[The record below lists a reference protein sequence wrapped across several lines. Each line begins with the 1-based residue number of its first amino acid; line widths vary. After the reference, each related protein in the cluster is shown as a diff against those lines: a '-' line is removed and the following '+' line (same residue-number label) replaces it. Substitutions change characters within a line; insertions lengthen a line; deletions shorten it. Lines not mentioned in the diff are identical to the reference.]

1 MTAVA
6 SGTATDFLDLYT
18 KLRDFLTSNADLVSA
33 SEEWTLV
40 DGNSGTLT
48 TTDNLVFSGP
58 GLGGTDEILVSLE
71 PNVNAGAGYH
81 NLGVRGLTAYN
92 DAEPLSSQ
100 VNNSGV
106 KYIHLW
112 DSSMP
117 YWFIANGRRFIVVAR
132 PSTVYQAMYAGFALP
147 FHLPTTYP
155 YPLFVG
161 GCSSNA
167 TWAYSK
173 ASGDH
178 SMFFNPGT
186 VCSAICSPELTWFPL
201 CNQREDPVSAGGDF
215 YSDLA
220 HPNRI
225 APWAAAH
232 RLSDLRDRIDGGYQ
246 LEHSYITCSE
256 GYNATLAELD
266 GVFKVSGF
274 SNSSESIITI
284 GSTDYLVVQN
294 VYRTSNEHYAAI
306 ALE

>member
-6 SGTATDFLDLYT
+6 SGTATNFLDLYT
-18 KLRDFLTSNADLVSA
+18 KLRDFLTSNADLVAA

-58 GLGGTDEILVSLE
+58 GLSGTDEILVSLE
-71 PNVNAGAGYH
+71 PSVNAGAGYH

-92 DAEPLSSQ
+92 DSEPLSSQ

-132 PSTVYQAMYAGFALP
+132 PSTVYQSMYAGFALP

-161 GCSSNA
+161 GCSSHSD
-167 TWAYSK
+167 WAYSVD
-173 ASGDH
+173 SGNH
-178 SMFFNPGT
+178 SAFFHPGVT
-186 VCSAICSPELTWFPL
+186 SSAICSPELTWFPI
-201 CNQREDPVSAGGDF
+201 CNQQEGPSGGDS
-215 YSDLA
+215 YSVLP
-220 HPNRI
+220 HSNRI
-225 APWAAAH
+225 GPWAPDY
-232 RLSDLRDRIDGGYQ
+232 RISGLRERIDGDYQ
-246 LEHSYITCSE
+246 LEHSFVVCAE
-256 GYNATLAELD
+256 GYNATLAELE
-266 GVFKVSGF
+266 GVFKAPGYG
-274 SNSSESIITI
+274 NSSESILSI
-284 GSTDYLVVQN
+284 GATDYLVVQN
-294 VYRTSNEHYAAI
+294 VDRTSNEHYAAI
-306 ALE
+306 CLE

>member
-48 TTDNLVFSGP
+48 ETDNLVFSGP

-71 PNVNAGAGYH
+71 PSVNAGAGYH

-132 PSTVYQAMYAGFALP
+132 PSTRYQAMYAGFALP

-155 YPLFVG
+155 YPLFIG
-161 GCSSNA
+161 ACSGHSD
-167 TWAYSK
+167 WAYSVT
-173 ASGDH
+173 SGNH
-178 SMFFNPGT
+178 SMFFHPGET
-186 VCSAICSPELTWFPL
+186 CSAICSPELTWFPIA
-201 CNQREDPVSAGGDF
+201 NMKADPVSSTGD
-215 YSDLA
+215 YYVDIA

-225 APWAAAH
+225 GPWAPDY
-232 RLSDLRDRIDGGYQ
+232 RISGMRERIDGDYQ
-246 LEHSYITCSE
+246 LEHSFVVCAE
-256 GYNATLAELD
+256 GYNATLAELE
-266 GVFKVSGF
+266 GVFKAPGF
-274 SNSSESIITI
+274 SNSSESLLTV
-284 GSTDYLVVQN
+284 GATDYLVVEN